1 VKTGAARLS
10 RLGAVLAVLAV
21 AAAGT
26 VGLSTFGWLPN
37 LRWHPGQHDSLVAEA
52 EGELSKIE
60 SDTNTIHI
68 GSASSARAAAAFVVT
83 GDTRLVIENKEAGF
97 GDLREGMRVK
107 VVYERRDDTRLAWSV
122 EASTV
127 QNVRTAEAAVPPIAV
142 VQPIAAVQ
150 PSTTAQPSA
159 APPPSVSAQPS
170 AAPAVVPAAPESR
183 PGAGDIVSSQS
194 PGTEPS
200 RVSVPTSPTEVPST
214 PPPRPGAGVGT
225 PPGSRVDSSKST
237 RVSAS
242 RPRPRSSSTLKEI
255 EPGPE
260 PGLGSAPD
268 TNSANVAAARLSLLR
283 RELASAEVRFG
294 SDDPR
299 VVRLRNQIQK
309 YESLAASEHDAP
321 SQAGVRAANSQVRD
335 SAPVA
340 GRPPSEEPTGVGV
353 TTRAQR
359 STPSPEPER
368 FDSSAVVDWLL
379 KDRGQT
385 LPDVGTR

>member
-26 VGLSTFGWLPN
+26 VALSTFGWLPN

-122 EASTV
+122 EASTA
-127 QNVRTAEAAVPPIAV
+127 QNVPTAEAAVPPIAV

-170 AAPAVVPAAPESR
+170 AAPAAVPAAPESR
-183 PGAGDIVSSQS
+183 PGAADIVSSQS

-200 RVSVPTSPTEVPST
+200 RASAPTSPTEVPST
-214 PPPRPGAGVGT
+214 PPPRPGVGVGT

-268 TNSANVAAARLSLLR
+268 TNSANVAAARLNLLR

-299 VVRLRNQIQK
+299 VARLRNQIQK
-309 YESLAASEHDAP
+309 YESLAASEHGQ
-321 SQAGVRAANSQVRD
+321 S
-335 SAPVA
+335 
-340 GRPPSEEPTGVGV
+340 GRPPAEEPTRVDASP
-353 TTRAQR
+353 RAQR
-359 STPSPEPER
+359 SAPPSEPER

-379 KDRGQT
+379 RDRGQT
-385 LPDVGTR
+385 LPDVGAR